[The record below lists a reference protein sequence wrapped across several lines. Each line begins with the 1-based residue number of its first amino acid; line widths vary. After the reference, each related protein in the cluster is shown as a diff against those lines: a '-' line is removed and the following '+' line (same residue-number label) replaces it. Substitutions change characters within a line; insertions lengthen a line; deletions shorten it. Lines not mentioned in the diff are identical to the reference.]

1 MRPAIQLRLFPSAE
15 RRRIVDPSMT
25 DAIHEVVIEKLV
37 AGGDGLARAAGKVL
51 FVPFTLPGERVR
63 VEVAASRKGY
73 SIARL
78 VEVREASPH
87 RVSPPCPVFGVCGG
101 CAWQHID
108 YPEQARLKV
117 GLAGE
122 ALARIGRL
130 APPALPIVPSAPYAY
145 RNRVQLHRDRE
156 GRIGFLKRASHEVVP
171 IGGCP
176 ISVPPINALLSGPVA
191 GILPAAGKR
200 FTVFAVGD
208 QVAIEGLS
216 SAGRRF
222 TVFAAEDWVAV
233 EGLSPGAAGGSPG
246 AGSSPATPRLA
257 GAGPLAVRIL
267 DREIRFGV
275 EAFFQSNLGLLPEL
289 VRYAL
294 AGLSG
299 RTALDLYC
307 GVGLFGSFLAGA
319 FERVVAVEASPAAL
333 GYARGNLPGRGHSLY
348 ASGLEDWVRSPPP
361 LGDVDAVVVDP
372 PRTGLSPAVSR
383 WLAGLGAERLVYV
396 SCDIVTLAR
405 DLSRL
410 LAGGYRLEQ
419 MRLFDFYP
427 QTAHLEAVARMRAA
441 RAGPAPSRQSHNRA
455 SGTPVP

>member
-1 MRPAIQLRLFPSAE
+1 
-15 RRRIVDPSMT
+15 
-25 DAIHEVVIEKLV
+25 
-37 AGGDGLARAAGKVL
+37 
-51 FVPFTLPGERVR
+51 
-63 VEVAASRKGY
+63 
-73 SIARL
+73 
-78 VEVREASPH
+78 
-87 RVSPPCPVFGVCGG
+87 
-101 CAWQHID
+101 
-108 YPEQARLKV
+108 
-117 GLAGE
+117 
-122 ALARIGRL
+122 
-130 APPALPIVPSAPYAY
+130 
-145 RNRVQLHRDRE
+145 
-156 GRIGFLKRASHEVVP
+156 
-171 IGGCP
+171 
-176 ISVPPINALLSGPVA
+176 
-191 GILPAAGKR
+191 
-200 FTVFAVGD
+200 
-208 QVAIEGLS
+208 
-216 SAGRRF
+216 
-222 TVFAAEDWVAV
+222 
-233 EGLSPGAAGGSPG
+233 
-246 AGSSPATPRLA
+246 
-257 GAGPLAVRIL
+257 
-267 DREIRFGV
+267 
-275 EAFFQSNLGLLPEL
+275 

-333 GYARGNLPGRGHSLY
+333 GYAWGNLPGRGHSLY